1 MGNTQVINKTDGADK
16 KVGCHIIHTM
26 SAEWNPQYPTTGSF
40 STWDVSTC
48 PHSPIK
54 RSFRAT
60 LYLAALDTD
69 KEEIELLSLQT
80 VSYGRAPELG

>member
-1 MGNTQVINKTDGADK
+1 MGNTQVINKTDDADK
-16 KVGCHIIHTM
+16 KVGFHIIHTM

-69 KEEIELLSLQT
+69 KEEI
-80 VSYGRAPELG
+80 